1 MHSWIDLSQTF
12 VIAEMDKYFP
22 ENYCEGRKLFRA
34 ACERNDLKIDSHTH
48 PEVRGPN
55 GEDLAIDC
63 VWIGP
68 VRAQRV
74 LLLLCGTHGLEAG
87 PGAATILQWMDSGA
101 LQNLSEGTAV
111 MIIYGVNPYG
121 WAYSSRTNEDNI
133 DLNRNF
139 LDHTCEYPPNS
150 GYAEVHSH
158 ILTDDISNTGL
169 ESALGHFHRFA
180 EQHGDTAALQA
191 ITAGQFENPEGL
203 GFGGRNLSWSVTLVQ
218 KLIKTHFTHAKKV
231 IAIDW
236 HTGIGHYAEPFIIL
250 EDDVGSDMHTRASQ
264 VWGADYIHADDIF
277 EGTKKP
283 DYIGLVMNGLK
294 NQISISCGAN
304 VLGVVIEWGT
314 YGLDSMLQAL
324 FMDNWLRT
332 KAEDPDSTDV
342 LVLKER
348 LKERFYP
355 SQPEWRQSILAHSA
369 RIYTQTLSAL
379 KEW

>member
-1 MHSWIDLSQTF
+1 
-12 VIAEMDKYFP
+12 MDKYFP
-22 ENYCEGRKLFRA
+22 ENYGEGRRLFRV
-34 ACERNDLKIDSHTH
+34 ACERNGLKINSHIH
-48 PEVRGPN
+48 PEVRGPH

-68 VRAQRV
+68 VMAQKV
-74 LLLLCGTHGLEAG
+74 LLLSCGTHGLEAG
-87 PGAATILQWMDSGA
+87 PGAATILQWLDNGGP
-101 LQNLSEGTAV
+101 QNLSEDTAV

-139 LDHTCEYPPNS
+139 LDHACEHPPNS
-150 GYAEVHSH
+150 GYAEIHEH
-158 ILTDDISNTGL
+158 ILTDDISNAGL
-169 ESALGHFHRFA
+169 ELALDNFHQYA
-180 EQHGDTAALQA
+180 DQHGDTAALQA
-191 ITAGQFENPEGL
+191 ITAGQFENSRGL
-203 GFGGRNLSWSVTLVQ
+203 GFGGRALSWSVTTIQ
-218 KLIKTHFTHAKKV
+218 MLIKTHFTHAKKV

-236 HTGIGHYAEPFIIL
+236 HTGIGRYAEPFIIM
-250 EDDVGSDMHTRASQ
+250 EDDVGSDMHIRASQ
-264 VWGADYIHADDIF
+264 VWGVDYIHADDIF

-294 NQISISCGAN
+294 DQISASCGAE

-332 KAEDPDSTDV
+332 KAEDPESTDA
-342 LVLKER
+342 LAFKER

-355 SQPEWRQSILAHSA
+355 SQPEWRRAILEHST
-369 RIYTQTLSAL
+369 RIYSQTLAAL
-379 KEW
+379 DEW